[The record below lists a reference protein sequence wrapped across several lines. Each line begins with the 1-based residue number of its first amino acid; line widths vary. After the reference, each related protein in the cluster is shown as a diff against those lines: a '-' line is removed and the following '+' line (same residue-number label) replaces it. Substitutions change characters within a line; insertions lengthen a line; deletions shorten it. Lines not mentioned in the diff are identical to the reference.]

1 MLESA
6 LLCVVA
12 SLNNLL
18 LKKSST
24 WVEEIRNKQ
33 GMMVTGYLLNI
44 FVSKLR
50 NAGGTVIKVMI
61 ETWIK
66 IFD

>member
-18 LKKSST
+18 LKKSLARA
-24 WVEEIRNKQ
+24 EESQNPRSMLVDNVGK
-33 GMMVTGYLLNI
+33 TRI
-44 FVSKLR
+44 FTKSFCFK
-50 NAGGTVIKVMI
+50 TQKC
-61 ETWIK
+61 
-66 IFD
+66 